1 MIRQVVERGRRFAS
15 AATAH
20 PIALDVVARRRLRDA
35 VSVGARPRVHGRPI
49 LHRSEVHI
57 GDDFLCWSV
66 HRTTHLGGS
75 GRIDIGDRVFLNSGA
90 VVLAQ
95 DRVVL
100 EDDVGLASDVYVADS
115 DFHAL
120 ADRPLRQ
127 GPVRIG
133 RGAWVATRA
142 IVLAG
147 VTIGPRAVV
156 AAGAVVT
163 RDVPPD
169 TLVAGVPARPVRR
182 IAYPD
187 DRPTAWRG
195 PA

>member
-1 MIRQVVERGRRFAS
+1 MRRTLERGRRLAS
-15 AATAH
+15 TATSH
-20 PIALDVVARRRLRDA
+20 PRVLDARARRRLQGA
-35 VSVGARPRVHGRPI
+35 TSVGARPRVHGRPL
-49 LHRSEVHI
+49 LHHADVRI
-57 GDDFLCWSV
+57 GDDFLCWSA

-90 VVLAQ
+90 VVLAEE
-95 DRVVL
+95 RVVI
-100 EDDVGLASDVYVADS
+100 EDDVGLASDVYVADA

-142 IVLAG
+142 IILAG
-147 VTIGPRAVV
+147 VSIGPRAVV
-156 AAGAVVT
+156 AAGSVVT

-182 IAYPD
+182 IDYPD
-187 DRPTAWRG
+187 DRPTAWKG